1 MLRLFGAGMLLLL
14 GVEVLLGLA
23 FWAGCAWL
31 GGPVAG
37 LLLGAAVLALMVLPW
52 VGELR
57 AEFDSQPRELK
68 AKVSWWASAR
78 VSFTGEPE
86 LRLRVLGVPYRRK
99 LRKRAPPPVTAHG
112 KKPTARKQ
120 KPAKRNTRDL
130 VRFALAALLAAGEIL
145 LETEQIAVTVNA
157 PAGID
162 AVDQIIA
169 GVVGRRTLGP
179 VNLQV
184 LPEGS
189 RRVRLRYRIALRTCA
204 AAGLFVL
211 VQGRARRVGR
221 SL

>member
-1 MLRLFGAGMLLLL
+1 MLRLFGAGILLLL
-14 GVEVLLGLA
+14 GVEILLGLA

-37 LLLGAAVLALMVLPW
+37 LLLAAVVLALMVLPW

-57 AEFDSQPRELK
+57 AEFDSQSRELK

-99 LRKRAPPPVTAHG
+99 LRKRAPPPVAAPV
-112 KKPTARKQ
+112 KKLTARKQ
-120 KPAKRNTRDL
+120 KPAKRNPRDL
-130 VRFALAALLAAGEIL
+130 IRFALAALLAAGEL
-145 LETEQIAVTVNA
+145 LSETEQVAVTVNA

-179 VNLQV
+179 VDLQV
-184 LPEGS
+184 LPEGN
-189 RRVRLRYRIALRTCA
+189 RRVRLRYRIALRTCL

-211 VQGRARRVGR
+211 IQGRAWRAGK